1 MNLVHAMNVV
11 ATYSGL
17 AKFGNVLIVTIQKKS
32 KTEKLSIT
40 GFVPVVKRLSLMK
53 KCYFFELSVICSNI
67 PILSIKSFSTG
78 ESVSSSRFLYLS
90 YSA

>member
-32 KTEKLSIT
+32 KTEKLSVT
-40 GFVPVVKRLSLMK
+40 GFVPVVKRL
-53 KCYFFELSVICSNI
+53 FFDEKNATFLSC
-67 PILSIKSFSTG
+67 
-78 ESVSSSRFLYLS
+78 R
-90 YSA
+90 

>member
-1 MNLVHAMNVV
+1 MNLVHVMNVV

-40 GFVPVVKRLSLMK
+40 GFVPVERRLFLMK
-53 KCYFFELSVICSNI
+53 KCYFFDWKAV
-67 PILSIKSFSTG
+67 KW
-78 ESVSSSRFLYLS
+78 Y
-90 YSA
+90 

>member
-1 MNLVHAMNVV
+1 MNLVHVMNVV

-40 GFVPVVKRLSLMK
+40 GFVPVVKRLFLMK
-53 KCYFFELSVICSNI
+53 KCYFFDWKAV
-67 PILSIKSFSTG
+67 KW
-78 ESVSSSRFLYLS
+78 Y
-90 YSA
+90 

>member
-1 MNLVHAMNVV
+1 MNLVHVMNVV

-40 GFVPVVKRLSLMK
+40 GFVPVVKRLFLMK
-53 KCYFFELSVICSNI
+53 KCYLFDWKAV
-67 PILSIKSFSTG
+67 KW
-78 ESVSSSRFLYLS
+78 Y
-90 YSA
+90 

>member
-1 MNLVHAMNVV
+1 MNLVNAMNVV

-40 GFVPVVKRLSLMK
+40 GFVPVVKRLFLMK
-53 KCYFFELSVICSNI
+53 KMLLF
-67 PILSIKSFSTG
+67 
-78 ESVSSSRFLYLS
+78 
-90 YSA
+90 

>member
-32 KTEKLSIT
+32 KKTEKLSIT
-40 GFVPVVKRLSLMK
+40 GFVPVVKRLFLMTK
-53 KCYFFELSVICSNI
+53 L
-67 PILSIKSFSTG
+67 
-78 ESVSSSRFLYLS
+78 
-90 YSA
+90 

>member
-17 AKFGNVLIVTIQKKS
+17 TKFGIVLIVTIQKKS

-40 GFVPVVKRLSLMK
+40 GFCTSGEEAFLDETWIPPVW
-53 KCYFFELSVICSNI
+53 N
-67 PILSIKSFSTG
+67 
-78 ESVSSSRFLYLS
+78 
-90 YSA
+90 

>member
-1 MNLVHAMNVV
+1 MNLVHVMNVV

-40 GFVPVVKRLSLMK
+40 GFVPDNQSSLG
-53 KCYFFELSVICSNI
+53 FANLF
-67 PILSIKSFSTG
+67 
-78 ESVSSSRFLYLS
+78 
-90 YSA
+90 